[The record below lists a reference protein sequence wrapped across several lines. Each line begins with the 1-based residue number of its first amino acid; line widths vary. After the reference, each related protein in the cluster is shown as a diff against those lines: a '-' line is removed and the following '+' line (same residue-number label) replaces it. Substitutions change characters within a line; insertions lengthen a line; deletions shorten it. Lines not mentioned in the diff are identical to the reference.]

1 MEKESG
7 LYQRSKAQRLYVLY
21 CALCVSASRIVE
33 YMLDDGEKSL
43 AGNSLNLNLN
53 ELTKEMKN
61 EYDVSKPIDILA
73 IVKES
78 A

>member
-1 MEKESG
+1 MQYILKYI
-7 LYQRSKAQRLYVLY
+7 LH
-21 CALCVSASRIVE
+21 
-33 YMLDDGEKSL
+33 DGEKSL
-43 AGNSLNLNLN
+43 AGNSLNLN